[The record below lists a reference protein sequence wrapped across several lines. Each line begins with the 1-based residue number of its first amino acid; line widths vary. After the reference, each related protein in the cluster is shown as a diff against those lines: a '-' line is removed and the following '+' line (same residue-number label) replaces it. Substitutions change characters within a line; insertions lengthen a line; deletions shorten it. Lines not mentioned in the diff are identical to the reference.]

1 MSKEKET
8 EKIINDKLNSRE
20 FTFDEKAWA
29 GMETLLDAQQKKRRF
44 GFFWYFS
51 ASMFVALVAG
61 AAWFFMPATYEN
73 EDKTELATVAN
84 QTAIVDNEL
93 AMTANQSATAA
104 SELASAHNQSATTAN
119 PTAMTNHQ
127 LATTPNQLA
136 SVANQ
141 SVTTASELAMIDNQL
156 AMAANE
162 LATIKNQAAT
172 NPTKVATA
180 ETQVATIPTEV
191 ATTKTQVATIPT
203 QVAMTEIEVAT
214 VPTEVKTVEN
224 EQDSTKTVEQPPL
237 TDSTS
242 LAETAKNSLTAPG
255 KETKNA
261 WGVLAGVGYWYQYQ
275 QTPGATNHKGG
286 FPFTGGIYYQRTFS
300 KRFDLGLSVLYSSRG
315 ALNFDKTIT
324 NTNYGFGV
332 ESDETTISPQ
342 TLHYLNVPLHIRF
355 NISQRSHI
363 IIGAAYY
370 QLLATTFKVTHTIES
385 SFAST
390 LTSSEKQTGEHK
402 GFRKN
407 DVAAFI
413 GYELTLFDRMN
424 AGLQFSYGFYDNT
437 VNGYNGGFNGA
448 DSFDRN
454 ISLQLQLK
462 YDLIRH

>member
-20 FTFDEKAWA
+20 FAFDEKAWA

-51 ASMFVALVAG
+51 ASMLVALVAG
-61 AAWFFMPATYEN
+61 AAWFFMQTTDEN

-104 SELASAHNQSATTAN
+104 SELATAHNQSATTAN

-141 SVTTASELAMIDNQL
+141 SVTTANEL

-180 ETQVATIPTEV
+180 ETQVTTIPTKV

-224 EQDSTKTVEQPPL
+224 EQDSAKTAEQTLL
-237 TDSTS
+237 TDTAS
-242 LAETAKNSLTAPG
+242 LAETAKKPLTAPG

-261 WGVLAGVGYWYQYQ
+261 WGVLAGVGYWAPYKTTY
-275 QTPGATNHKGG
+275 GAYTKEGRFGFSGG
-286 FPFTGGIYYQRTFS
+286 LYYQRILS
-300 KRFDLGLSVLYSSRG
+300 KRWEMGLSAIYSSRG
-315 ALNFDKTIT
+315 ALDFDKTFV
-324 NTNYGFGV
+324 NTNYGFGI
-332 ESDETTISPQ
+332 ESDKTTVSPK
-342 TLHYLNVPLHIRF
+342 TLHYLNIPFAIRF
-355 NISQRSHI
+355 NATPRSHFY
-363 IIGAAYY
+363 IGAAYY
-370 QLLATTFKVTHTIES
+370 QLLATTSEVTRTIEDSFS
-385 SFAST
+385 SSVV
-390 LTSSEKQTGEHK
+390 SSEKQTDDHK

-407 DVAAFI
+407 DAAAFI

-424 AGLQFSYGFYDNT
+424 AGLQVSYGFYDNT
-437 VNGYNGGFNGA
+437 DNNYKYNEN
-448 DSFDRN
+448 DVWVVEFDRN

-462 YDLIRH
+462 YDLIKH